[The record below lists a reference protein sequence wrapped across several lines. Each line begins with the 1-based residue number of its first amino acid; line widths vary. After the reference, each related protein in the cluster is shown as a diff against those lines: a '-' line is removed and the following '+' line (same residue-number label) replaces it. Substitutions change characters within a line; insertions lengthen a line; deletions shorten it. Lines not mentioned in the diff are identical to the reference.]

1 MPNFVTKLEG
11 TAMKRICTLVYLFF
25 LLFIIS
31 CGDGSNSPAPVT
43 GNKWT
48 VMIYLD
54 ADNDLSSSGYD
65 DLNEMQEVGST
76 KNVTVIVQFDTH
88 GETTKRY
95 KVEKGS
101 LTLLE
106 DMGELDMSDPA
117 TLQNFVSDSVSAYPA
132 DHYALILWDHGQ
144 GWKSA
149 SRPAVNKSIFNDYDN
164 RNYNSFTPNYYVA
177 IALADAQL
185 KSGAKLDILGIDA
198 CEMSVIEAAYEFE
211 FRNVADIYVASQ
223 EVVSLDG
230 WDYKDLL
237 TRLVKKPRMTP
248 VELSQA
254 MVESFKNYYANSSY
268 NDQTIAALALNVKYS
283 SDGASDIGTLATAV
297 NGMALR
303 LSALMADSG
312 TRAATLELITNSR
325 SQKVV
330 TPVQEFDDIYVD
342 LVDFSLLIEGD
353 NSPVEQEFNKILLD
367 EYHGPDRPNAHGLS
381 IVFFDRS
388 SPLDDYL
395 YDPSYRNF
403 NPDTKTGSRI
413 AFINEF
419 HWDEMMHTY
428 FSLQYPD
435 KPN

>member
-1 MPNFVTKLEG
+1 VTKLEG

-25 LLFIIS
+25 LLFIVS
-31 CGDGSNSPAPVT
+31 CSSGSNTPGPVT

-54 ADNDLSSSGYD
+54 ADNDLSSWSIL
-65 DLNEMQEVGST
+65 DLNEMKEVGST
-76 KNVTVIVQFDTH
+76 KNVTVIVQHDTH

-106 DMGELDMSDPA
+106 DMGELDMSDGA

-144 GWKSA
+144 GWKGA
-149 SRPAVNKSIFNDYDN
+149 SRTAVNKSIFNDYDN
-164 RNYNSFTPNYYVA
+164 GNYNSFRSNYYVA

-185 KSGAKLDILGIDA
+185 KSGVKLDILGIDA
-198 CEMSVIEAAYEFE
+198 CEMSVIEAAYEF
-211 FRNVADIYVASQ
+211 RNAADIFVTSQ
-223 EVVSLDG
+223 EVVSLYG
-230 WDYKDLL
+230 WDYQDLL
-237 TRLVKKPRMTP
+237 TRLVNNPRMTP
-248 VELSQA
+248 VELSKA

-268 NDQTIAALALNVKYS
+268 TNQTIAALALNMKYS

-297 NGMALR
+297 NDLALR
-303 LSALMADSG
+303 LSALLAGSEKS
-312 TRAATLELITNSR
+312 ATLALITNSR

-342 LVDFSLLIEGD
+342 LVDFSRLLEGD

-388 SPLDDYL
+388 NPLDVYL

-419 HWDEMMHTY
+419 NWDEMMHTY

-435 KPN
+435 LPN

>member
-1 MPNFVTKLEG
+1 
-11 TAMKRICTLVYLFF
+11 MKRIWTLVYLFF
-25 LLFIIS
+25 LLFIVS
-31 CGDGSNSPAPVT
+31 CSSGSNAPGPVT

-54 ADNDLSSSGYD
+54 ADNDLSSWGSFN
-65 DLNEMQEVGST
+65 LNEMQKVGST
-76 KNVTVIVQFDTH
+76 KNVTVIVQFDTQ

-106 DMGELDMSDPA
+106 DLGELDMSDPA

-149 SRPAVNKSIFNDYDN
+149 SQTAVNKSIFNDFDN
-164 RNYNSFTPNYYVA
+164 GNYSSFTPNYYVA

-198 CEMSVIEAAYEFE
+198 CEMSVIEAAYEF
-211 FRNVADIYVASQ
+211 RNAADIYVASQ
-223 EVVSLDG
+223 EVVSVDG

-248 VELSQA
+248 VELSKA

-268 NDQTIAALALNVKYS
+268 TDQTIAALALNMKYS
-283 SDGASDIGTLATAV
+283 SDGASDIGTLARKV
-297 NGMALR
+297 DDLALR
-303 LSALMADSG
+303 LIAGMADSG

-330 TPVQEFDDIYVD
+330 KPVQEFDDIYVD
-342 LVDFSLLIEGD
+342 LVDFSLLLDGD

-388 SPLDDYL
+388 NPLDVYL

-403 NPDTKTGSRI
+403 NPDTKTGSRL

-419 HWDEMMHTY
+419 NWDEMTHTY

-435 KPN
+435 LPN